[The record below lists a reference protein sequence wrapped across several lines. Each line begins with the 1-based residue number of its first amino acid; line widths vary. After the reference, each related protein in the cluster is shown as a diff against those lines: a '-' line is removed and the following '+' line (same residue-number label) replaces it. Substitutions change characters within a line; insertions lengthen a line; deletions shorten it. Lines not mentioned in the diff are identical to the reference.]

1 MTLVYKADAIAGLM
15 GGLSAGLG
23 SPRAHKEQ
31 AMQLV
36 IKSPKMVWVTKNAF
50 AKYVPYTVFAPTQ
63 GQAKWRLRF
72 AESASQWKGVRGLA
86 PLKYNSKSRKHKA
99 GDVVLAVQVKAQD
112 VLKKVRSATTIPIL
126 PEELKAKNRYKLHTM
141 EELKKL
147 AGEA

>member
-36 IKSPKMVWVTKNAF
+36 VKSPKMVWVTKNAF
-50 AKYVPYTVFAPTQ
+50 ARYVPYTVFAPTQ

-72 AESASQWKGVRGLA
+72 AESASNWKGVRGLA
-86 PLKYNSKSRKHKA
+86 PLKYNSKKHKA
-99 GDVVLAVQVKAQD
+99 GDVVLAVQAKAQD
-112 VLKKVRSATTIPIL
+112 VLKNLRKSTTIPTL
-126 PEELKAKNRYKLHTM
+126 PEELKAKNRYKLHTA